1 MTRYEA
7 VIGIEIHVEL
17 ETKTKIFC
25 HTTTEFGGDPNTHVC
40 PVCLGL
46 PGVLPV
52 LNRQVVAYAIKA
64 GLALNCE
71 IAEYSKF
78 DRKNYYYPDLPKNYQ
93 ISQYDLPIC
102 KNGHLEITTSQGK
115 KRIGITRI
123 HMEEDAGKLVHQ
135 GNITTSPY
143 SLVDYNRTGV
153 PLIEIVSEPD
163 MRSAEEARA
172 YAEKL
177 RSIIQYAGVSDCRM
191 EEGSLRCDVNVSVR
205 PVGTEEFGTRTE
217 IKNMNSFRSIQRATE
232 YEIERQIEVLEDGG
246 RIVLE
251 TRTWDENKG
260 VTVSMRTKEEAQDYR
275 YFPDPDLVPLVIDRG
290 WVEEIRNSLPEMPEQ
305 RVARYVEN
313 GLTEYEAGVLTVSKE
328 TSDYFEECLK
338 TCPNPKMVSNWI
350 MGDLSRLLNSVN
362 IEISD
367 CKVRP
372 EQLAAMLKM
381 IEDGT
386 ISGKIAKTVFE
397 EMFETGKDPEVV
409 VKEKGL
415 VQISDESAIAAVVD
429 EVIAANPRSV
439 EDFRNGKDKAIGFLV
454 GQIMK
459 ATKGKANP
467 QLVNKL
473 LKDKL
478 SYISNF

>member
-17 ETKTKIFC
+17 KTNTKIFC

-52 LNRQVVAYAIKA
+52 LNRRVVEYAIKA

-102 KNGHLEITTSQGK
+102 KNGHLEIETSQGK

-232 YEIERQIEVLEDGG
+232 YEIERQIEVLEEGG
-246 RIVLE
+246 RIILE

-260 VTVSMRTKEEAQDYR
+260 VTISMRTKEEAQDYR

-290 WVEEIRNSLPEMPEQ
+290 WVEEIKNSLPEMPEQ
-305 RVARYVEN
+305 RVARYVQN

-328 TSDYFEECLK
+328 TSDYFEECLR
-338 TCPNPKMVSNWI
+338 TYSNPKMVSNWI

-362 IEISD
+362 MEISD
-367 CKVRP
+367 CKVKP

-381 IEDGT
+381 IDDGT

-473 LKDKL
+473 LINRL
-478 SYISNF
+478 S